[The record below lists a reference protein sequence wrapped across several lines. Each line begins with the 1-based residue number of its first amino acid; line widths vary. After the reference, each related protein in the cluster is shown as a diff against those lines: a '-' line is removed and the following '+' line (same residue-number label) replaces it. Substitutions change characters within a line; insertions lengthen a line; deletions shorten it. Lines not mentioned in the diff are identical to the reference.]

1 MKIQRS
7 INGMKFNIQLLPDE
21 LVEAFYEQQHN
32 FDIED
37 VVEMGEEFDNEE
49 LIEMYGC
56 DYQTIL
62 NNKEEIAN
70 KMRKLIN
77 NFGINW
83 SEARDDAVREV
94 INKKLT
100 AVTA

>member
-56 DYQTIL
+56 DYQMIL

-70 KMRKLIN
+70 RMRKYIN
-77 NFGINW
+77 NFGLNW

>member
-21 LVEAFYEQQHN
+21 LIEAFFEQQHI

-49 LIEMYGC
+49 LIEMYGS

-70 KMRKLIN
+70 KMRKFID
-77 NFGINW
+77 NFGLNW
-83 SEARDDAVREV
+83 SEARDDAVRDV
-94 INKKLT
+94 IKRKQT